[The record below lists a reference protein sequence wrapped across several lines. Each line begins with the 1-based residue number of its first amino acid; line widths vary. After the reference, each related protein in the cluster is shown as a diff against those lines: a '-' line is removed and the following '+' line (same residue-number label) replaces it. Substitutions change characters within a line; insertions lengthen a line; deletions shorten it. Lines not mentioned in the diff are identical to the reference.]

1 MGNVAYPPGIQML
14 NNCLKKKKIEIMRA
28 GGFNKSINSQ
38 KYSHMEKV
46 NGIFLLAEPDYCT
59 ITIQ

>member
-1 MGNVAYPPGIQML
+1 
-14 NNCLKKKKIEIMRA
+14 MRA